1 MEKLF
6 ITSLFFLLLSNASM
20 AQILQKKMNT
30 TTATAKPITQPVNKQ
45 QQSNKPPVMET
56 KKNVAVTPVAKK
68 ITFVKLDSKNPT
80 FQKVMAKGNVDMSK
94 FIKHFPPSKL
104 YTFPDGSKSHV
115 SVSATSNG
123 SRWPDNLNNPAVKSK
138 TTSNPDSC
146 SCIVQTV
153 SLSSNST
160 NFMNNNF
167 ANNATYLLPGAVYYY
182 DDLMNGKF
190 KQITDTRYP
199 IILTTDN
206 SNIDGDSY
214 VVVESPNQVNL
225 QDGVTKLKQRFTKDI
240 SQVANGTFPYKVYE
254 SSNSSDMSLKIGADV
269 TGYGFS
275 ASADYGRST
284 SSHDEKLTVD
294 AYKDLFSI
302 NAAVPTDSSFKGYF
316 KTYPDDAHFPV
327 IISSVHYGERVL
339 ANMQAKFK
347 SQSEAADL
355 NATYDGFIAKAE
367 VALSYFSGSSS
378 IENNINAYY
387 VGGPSQYTT
396 LSFDKKELESQL
408 KNFFTNVTYQ
418 TTQPISYELQDLYGN
433 PIAAVSATDNFAVPL
448 CAFNSNMS
456 LIAADLSKPLT
467 PKISPNSSYAY
478 VKTANNSGDNK
489 DGDTHWSFGL
499 IDNNGNHIA
508 SFHDNSNNDLYNS
521 GTTTGHLVLVS
532 EKSATFGNFLTGGR
546 IHLNVAPNG
555 HDTWNIDEFTAFL
568 NFISPDGITIKT
580 QKLTWTHINLSEGK
594 RDVDLGFKYNAG
606 DNSFVMTDGGNDW

>member
-1 MEKLF
+1 
-6 ITSLFFLLLSNASM
+6 M

-30 TTATAKPITQPVNKQ
+30 TTVTAKPITQSANKQ
-45 QQSNKPPVMET
+45 QQSTKSPVMEA
-56 KKNVAVTPVAKK
+56 KKNVAVAQVSKK
-68 ITFVKLDSKNPT
+68 ISFVKLDSKNPS
-80 FQKVMAKGNVDMSK
+80 FQKLMAKSNVDMSK
-94 FIKHFPPSKL
+94 YIKHFPPSKL
-104 YTFPDGSKSHV
+104 YTYPDGSKSRV
-115 SVSATSNG
+115 SVSVTSNG
-123 SRWPDNLNNPAVKSK
+123 SKWPNNLNNPNIKSK
-138 TTSNPDSC
+138 TSSSPDSC

-214 VVVESPNQVNL
+214 VVIENPDQVNL

-240 SQVANGTFPYKVYE
+240 NLVGNGTYPYKVYE

-275 ASADYGRST
+275 ASADYGRSS

-294 AYKDLFSI
+294 AYKELFSI
-302 NAAVPTDSSFKGYF
+302 SAAIPTDSTFKGYF
-316 KTYPDDAHFPV
+316 KTYPDDTHFPV

-339 ANMQAKFK
+339 ANMEAKFK

-355 NATYDGFIAKAE
+355 NASYDGFIAKAD
-367 VALSYFSGSSS
+367 VALSYFSSSSS

-396 LSFDKKELESQL
+396 LSFDKKDLENQL
-408 KNFFTNVTYQ
+408 KNFFSNVTYQ

-448 CAFNSNMS
+448 CAFNSNIS
-456 LIAADLSKPLT
+456 LIAADLSKPLV
-467 PKISPNSSYAY
+467 PKIYPNSSYAY
-478 VKTANNSGDNK
+478 VKTANSSGDNK
-489 DGDTHWSFGL
+489 DPDTHWSLGIF
-499 IDNNGNHIA
+499 DSNGNSVA
-508 SFHDNSNNDLYNS
+508 SFHDDSNNNPYNS

-532 EKSATFGNFLTGGR
+532 ERPATFGDFLSGGR
-546 IHLNVAPNG
+546 IHINVAPNG
-555 HDTWNIDEFTAFL
+555 NDNWNVDEFTIFL
-568 NFISPDGITIKT
+568 NFISPDGSTVKT
-580 QKLTWTHINLSEGK
+580 QKLTWNHIHLSQDR
-594 RDVDLGFKYNAG
+594 RDVDLSFKYDTSSNSLTTLGGG
-606 DNSFVMTDGGNDW
+606 DW